1 MIKWVRSQSPGPSL
15 DKSFQTKLNIGD
27 RRDKLNISPSN
38 YDNLPCGSGTAT
50 RIAQL
55 HHSGKLTKNM
65 TLIHDSIIG
74 SRFEGRIDQE
84 QELNGTKGVIPV
96 ITGNAFCTGTSSFTL
111 SENDEIGTG
120 FSLR

>member
-1 MIKWVRSQSPGPSL
+1 
-15 DKSFQTKLNIGD
+15 
-27 RRDKLNISPSN
+27 
-38 YDNLPCGSGTAT
+38 
-50 RIAQL
+50 
-55 HHSGKLTKNM
+55 M